1 MFIFKGMGL
10 EHSPTISIHDC
21 VGLNVLNMNYVYFV
35 TTTCMFWRPVR
46 SLRFGIKSQAP
57 HVTPEY
63 SRIPNPRLL
72 TGLQNIHVS
81 QIPGSSRDSRIYM
94 YPKSLSL
101 HGTPEYTCFPNPRLL
116 TGLQNIHVSQIL
128 VSSRDSR
135 IYMFPK
141 SQAPHRSPEHAC
153 HSLHKCDHPMVG
165 WGFEAARKWEWSEAS
180 GHGGH
185 DEYIWQQDKSPMW
198 YHYYTLNFHQNNDLL
213 PHRIPLW
220 VSNHCGTVCSKI
232 PISTWWYQFLCVFSV
247 D

>member
-46 SLRFGIKSQAP
+46 SLGFGIKSQAP

-101 HGTPEYTCFPNPRLL
+101 HGTPEYTCFPNPSLL
-116 TGLQNIHVSQIL
+116 TGLQNIHVSQIPG
-128 VSSRDSR
+128 SSRVSR
-135 IYMFPK
+135 ACMSQFAQVRSSYGWLRLWGCWEMGVERGIWPLWSWWIYM
-141 SQAPHRSPEHAC
+141 
-153 HSLHKCDHPMVG
+153 
-165 WGFEAARKWEWSEAS
+165 AAGKESNVVPLL
-180 GHGGH
+180 
-185 DEYIWQQDKSPMW
+185 YIQFS
-198 YHYYTLNFHQNNDLL
+198 
-213 PHRIPLW
+213 
-220 VSNHCGTVCSKI
+220 SK
-232 PISTWWYQFLCVFSV
+232 
-247 D
+247 